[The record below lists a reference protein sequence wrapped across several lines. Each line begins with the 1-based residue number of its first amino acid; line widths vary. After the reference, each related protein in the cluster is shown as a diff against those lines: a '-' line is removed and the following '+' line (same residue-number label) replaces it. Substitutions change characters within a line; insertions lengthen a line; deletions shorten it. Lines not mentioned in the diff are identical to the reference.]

1 MKSCIFEGQ
10 VRHARSVPVAHS
22 FRYRVFY
29 MYLDL
34 DELPALFAGRWLWS
48 ADRWAAAQDVRAA
61 TRSGTYRQ
69 DAGRTNSPAYPLELL
84 WLLSESGQFL
94 LLLLR

>member
-48 ADRWAAAQDVRAA
+48 ADR
-61 TRSGTYRQ
+61 
-69 DAGRTNSPAYPLELL
+69 
-84 WLLSESGQFL
+84 
-94 LLLLR
+94 

>member
-48 ADRWAAAQDVRAA
+48 ADRWAPARFRRADHL
-61 TRSGTYRQ
+61 GDQ